1 MLSAIIIE
9 DEKLAREVL
18 ISLLEQFFGDKIH
31 ILGEASNVKQGVS
44 LIQKYQP
51 QLVFLDIQ
59 LRGVSGFDLFNYF
72 EEPRSFEVVFT
83 TAHKEHAI
91 KAIRGGAFDYIL
103 KPIAI
108 NDLSDMLKRLESHLD
123 AKTKETAKVKVSA
136 EVENISKQ
144 TSKLVI
150 PIANGYSLENK
161 DLIIYCEGMG
171 NYTKIYLTTGKEL
184 TMAKTLKAIELLL
197 GDHFCR
203 IHKSYLV
210 NTSHILRYSRSN
222 GYKITLTNDTV
233 LDVSYRNNETV
244 LQMLK
249 KMSDGHG

>member
-18 ISLLEQFFGDKIH
+18 ISLLEQFFGNKIN

-59 LRGVSGFDLFNYF
+59 LRGLTGFDLFNHF

-91 KAIRGGAFDYIL
+91 KAIRSGAFDYIL

-108 NDLSDMLKRLESHLD
+108 NDLSDMLKRLEVHLNT
-123 AKTKETAKVKVSA
+123 KSKETVKAMPAA
-136 EVENISKQ
+136 EDENTTKQ

-150 PIANGYSLENK
+150 PTANGYSLENK
-161 DLIIYCEGMG
+161 ELMSI
-171 NYTKIYLTTGKEL
+171 LLKE
-184 TMAKTLKAIELLL
+184 
-197 GDHFCR
+197 
-203 IHKSYLV
+203 
-210 NTSHILRYSRSN
+210 N
-222 GYKITLTNDTV
+222 
-233 LDVSYRNNETV
+233 
-244 LQMLK
+244 
-249 KMSDGHG
+249 

>member
-18 ISLLEQFFGDKIH
+18 ISLLEQFFGNKIN
-31 ILGEASNVKQGVS
+31 ILGEASNVKQGIS

-59 LRGVSGFDLFNYF
+59 LRGVTGFDLFNHF

-91 KAIRGGAFDYIL
+91 KAIRSGAFDYIL

-108 NDLSDMLKRLESHLD
+108 NDLSDMLNRLEVHLNSKITD
-123 AKTKETAKVKVSA
+123 TAKAMLSA
-136 EVENISKQ
+136 ESENTTKQ
-144 TSKLVI
+144 TGKLVI
-150 PIANGYSLENK
+150 PTPNGYSFENK
-161 DLIIYCEGMG
+161 DLILYCEGMI
-171 NYTKIYLTTGKEL
+171 NYTKIYLTSGKEL
-184 TMAKTLKAIELLL
+184 IMAKTLKSIELIL

-210 NTSHILRYSRSN
+210 NKNHILKYSRSN
-222 GYKITLTNDTV
+222 GYKITLINNMV
-233 LDVSYRNNETV
+233 LEVSYRNNEKV

-249 KMSDGHG
+249 KMND

>member
-18 ISLLEQFFGDKIH
+18 ISLLEQFFGNKIN
-31 ILGEASNVKQGVS
+31 ILGEASNVKQGIS

-59 LRGVSGFDLFNYF
+59 LRGLTGFDLFNHF

-91 KAIRGGAFDYIL
+91 KAIRSGAFDYIL

-108 NDLSDMLKRLESHLD
+108 NDLSDMLKRLEVHLNT
-123 AKTKETAKVKVSA
+123 KNKETAKAMPAA
-136 EVENISKQ
+136 EDENTTKQ

-150 PIANGYSLENK
+150 PTANGYSLENK
-161 DLIIYCEGMG
+161 ELILYCEGMG
-171 NYTKIYLTTGKEL
+171 NYTKIYLTTGKE
-184 TMAKTLKAIELLL
+184 MIMSKTLKTIELSL
-197 GDHFCR
+197 GDSFCR

-210 NTSHILRYSRSN
+210 NNNHILRYSRSN

-233 LDVSYRNNETV
+233 LDVSYRNNEKV
-244 LQMLK
+244 LQILK
-249 KMSDGHG
+249 KISH

>member
-18 ISLLEQFFGDKIH
+18 ISLLEQFFGNKIN

-59 LRGVSGFDLFNYF
+59 LRGLTGFDLFNHF

-91 KAIRGGAFDYIL
+91 KAIRSGAFDYIL

-108 NDLSDMLKRLESHLD
+108 NDLSDMLKRLEVHLST
-123 AKTKETAKVKVSA
+123 KSKETAKPTSSA
-136 EVENISKQ
+136 EDENTTKQ

-150 PIANGYSLENK
+150 PTANGYSLENK
-161 DLIIYCEGMG
+161 ELIIYCEGMG
-171 NYTKIYLTTGKEL
+171 NYTKIYLSTGKE
-184 TMAKTLKAIELLL
+184 MIMSKTLKTIELSL
-197 GDHFCR
+197 GDSFCR

-210 NTSHILRYSRSN
+210 NNNHILRYSRSN

-233 LDVSYRNNETV
+233 LDVSYRNNEKV
-244 LQMLK
+244 LQILK
-249 KMSDGHG
+249 KISH

>member
-18 ISLLEQFFGDKIH
+18 ISLLEQFFGNKIN

-59 LRGVSGFDLFNYF
+59 LRGLTGFDLFNHF
-72 EEPRSFEVVFT
+72 EEPRSIEVVFT
-83 TAHKEHAI
+83 TAHKENAI
-91 KAIRGGAFDYIL
+91 KAIRSGAFDYIL

-108 NDLSDMLKRLESHLD
+108 NDLSDMLKRLEVHLST
-123 AKTKETAKVKVSA
+123 KSKETAKVLPSA
-136 EVENISKQ
+136 EDENTTKQ

-150 PIANGYSLENK
+150 PTANGYSLENK
-161 DLIIYCEGMG
+161 ELIIYCEGMG
-171 NYTKIYLTTGKEL
+171 NYTKIHLSTGKE
-184 TMAKTLKAIELLL
+184 MIMSKTLKTIELSL
-197 GDHFCR
+197 GDSFCR

-210 NTSHILRYSRSN
+210 NNNHILRYSRSN

-233 LDVSYRNNETV
+233 LDVSYRNNEKV
-244 LQMLK
+244 LQILK
-249 KMSDGHG
+249 KISH

>member
-18 ISLLEQFFGDKIH
+18 ISLLEQFFGDKIN

-59 LRGVSGFDLFNYF
+59 LRGLTGFDLFNHF

-91 KAIRGGAFDYIL
+91 KAIRSGAFDYIL

-108 NDLSDMLKRLESHLD
+108 NDLSDMLKRLEVHLD
-123 AKTKETAKVKVSA
+123 TKIKETAKAMPAA
-136 EVENISKQ
+136 EDENTTKQ

-150 PIANGYSLENK
+150 PTANGYSLENK
-161 DLIIYCEGMG
+161 ELIIYCEGMG
-171 NYTKIYLTTGKEL
+171 NYTKIYLSTGKE
-184 TMAKTLKAIELLL
+184 MIMSKTLKTIELSL
-197 GDHFCR
+197 GDSFCR

-210 NTSHILRYSRSN
+210 NNNHILRYSRSN

-233 LDVSYRNNETV
+233 LDVSYRNNEKV
-244 LQMLK
+244 LQILK
-249 KMSDGHG
+249 KISH

>member
-18 ISLLEQFFGDKIH
+18 ISLLEQFFGNKIN

-59 LRGVSGFDLFNYF
+59 LRGLTGFDLFNHF

-91 KAIRGGAFDYIL
+91 KAIRSGAFDYIL

-108 NDLSDMLKRLESHLD
+108 NDLSDMLKRLEVHLN
-123 AKTKETAKVKVSA
+123 TKIMETAKAMPAK
-136 EVENISKQ
+136 EDENSTKQ
-144 TSKLVI
+144 NSKLVI
-150 PIANGYSLENK
+150 PTANGSSLENK
-161 DLIIYCEGMG
+161 ELIIYCEGMG
-171 NYTKIYLTTGKEL
+171 NYTKIYLTTGKE
-184 TMAKTLKAIELLL
+184 MIMSKTLKSIELSL
-197 GDHFCR
+197 GYNFCR

-210 NTSHILRYSRSN
+210 NNNHILRYSRSN

-233 LDVSYRNNETV
+233 LDVSYRNNEKV
-244 LQMLK
+244 LQILK
-249 KMSDGHG
+249 KISH

>member
-18 ISLLEQFFGDKIH
+18 ISLLEQFFGNKIN

-59 LRGVSGFDLFNYF
+59 LRGLTGFDLFNHF

-91 KAIRGGAFDYIL
+91 KAIRSGAFDYIL

-108 NDLSDMLKRLESHLD
+108 DDLSDMLKRLEVHLNT
-123 AKTKETAKVKVSA
+123 KIKETAKPTSSA
-136 EVENISKQ
+136 EDENTTKQ

-150 PIANGYSLENK
+150 PTANGYSLENK
-161 DLIIYCEGMG
+161 ELIIYCEGMG
-171 NYTKIYLTTGKEL
+171 NYTKIYLTTGKE
-184 TMAKTLKAIELLL
+184 MIMSKTLKTIELSL
-197 GDHFCR
+197 GDSFCR

-210 NTSHILRYSRSN
+210 NNNHILRYSRSN

-233 LDVSYRNNETV
+233 LDVSYRNNEKV
-244 LQMLK
+244 LQILK
-249 KMSDGHG
+249 KISH

>member
-18 ISLLEQFFGDKIH
+18 ISLLEQFFGNKIN

-44 LIQKYQP
+44 LIRKYQP

-59 LRGVSGFDLFNYF
+59 LRGLTGFDLFNHF

-91 KAIRGGAFDYIL
+91 KAIRSGAFDYIL

-108 NDLSDMLKRLESHLD
+108 NDLSDMLKRLEVHLST
-123 AKTKETAKVKVSA
+123 KSKETAKAMPAA
-136 EVENISKQ
+136 EDENTTKQ

-150 PIANGYSLENK
+150 PTANGYSLENK
-161 DLIIYCEGMG
+161 ELIIYCEGMG
-171 NYTKIYLTTGKEL
+171 NYTKIYLSTGKE
-184 TMAKTLKAIELLL
+184 MIMSKTLKTIELSL
-197 GDHFCR
+197 GDSFCR

-210 NTSHILRYSRSN
+210 NNNHILRYSRSN

-233 LDVSYRNNETV
+233 LDVSYRNNEKV
-244 LQMLK
+244 LQILK
-249 KMSDGHG
+249 KISH

>member
-18 ISLLEQFFGDKIH
+18 ISLLEQFFGDKIN

-59 LRGVSGFDLFNYF
+59 LRGLTGFDLFNQF
-72 EEPRSFEVVFT
+72 EEPRSYEVVFT

-91 KAIRGGAFDYIL
+91 KAIRSGAFDYIL

-108 NDLSDMLKRLESHLD
+108 NDLSDMLKRLEVHLST
-123 AKTKETAKVKVSA
+123 KSKETAKA
-136 EVENISKQ
+136 MPTADDENTTKQ

-150 PIANGYSLENK
+150 PTANGYSLENK
-161 DLIIYCEGMG
+161 ELIIYCEGMG
-171 NYTKIYLTTGKEL
+171 NYTKIYLSTGKE
-184 TMAKTLKAIELLL
+184 MIMSKTLKTIELSL
-197 GDHFCR
+197 GDSFCR

-210 NTSHILRYSRSN
+210 NNNHILRYSRSN

-233 LDVSYRNNETV
+233 LDVSYRNNEKV
-244 LQMLK
+244 LQILK
-249 KMSDGHG
+249 KISH

>member
-18 ISLLEQFFGDKIH
+18 ISLLEQFFGNKIN

-59 LRGVSGFDLFNYF
+59 LRGLTGFDLFNHF

-91 KAIRGGAFDYIL
+91 KAIRSGAFDYIL

-108 NDLSDMLKRLESHLD
+108 NDLSDMLKRLEVHLST
-123 AKTKETAKVKVSA
+123 KSKETAKAMPSA
-136 EVENISKQ
+136 EDENTTKQ

-150 PIANGYSLENK
+150 PTANGYSLENK
-161 DLIIYCEGMG
+161 ELILYCEGMG
-171 NYTKIYLTTGKEL
+171 NYTKIYLTTGKE
-184 TMAKTLKAIELLL
+184 MIMSKTLKTIELSL
-197 GDHFCR
+197 GDSFCR

-210 NTSHILRYSRSN
+210 NNNHILRYSRSN

-233 LDVSYRNNETV
+233 LDVSYRNNEKV
-244 LQMLK
+244 LQILK
-249 KMSDGHG
+249 KISH

>member
-18 ISLLEQFFGDKIH
+18 ISLLEQFFGNRIN

-44 LIQKYQP
+44 LIRKYQP

-59 LRGVSGFDLFNYF
+59 LRGLTGFDLFNHF

-91 KAIRGGAFDYIL
+91 KAIRSGAFDYIL

-108 NDLSDMLKRLESHLD
+108 NDLSDMLKRLEVHLST
-123 AKTKETAKVKVSA
+123 KSKETAKAMPAA
-136 EVENISKQ
+136 EDENTTKH

-150 PIANGYSLENK
+150 PTANGYSLENK
-161 DLIIYCEGMG
+161 ELIIYCEGMG
-171 NYTKIYLTTGKEL
+171 NYTKIYLSTGKE
-184 TMAKTLKAIELLL
+184 MIMSKTLKTIELSL
-197 GDHFCR
+197 GDSFCR

-210 NTSHILRYSRSN
+210 NNNHILRYSRSN

-233 LDVSYRNNETV
+233 LDVSYRNNEKV
-244 LQMLK
+244 LQILK
-249 KMSDGHG
+249 KISH

>member
-18 ISLLEQFFGDKIH
+18 ISLLEQFFGNRIN

-44 LIQKYQP
+44 LIRKYQP

-59 LRGVSGFDLFNYF
+59 LRGLTGFDLFNHF

-91 KAIRGGAFDYIL
+91 KAIRSGAFDYIL

-108 NDLSDMLKRLESHLD
+108 NDLSDMLKRLEVHLST
-123 AKTKETAKVKVSA
+123 KSKETAKAMPSS
-136 EVENISKQ
+136 EDENTTKQ

-150 PIANGYSLENK
+150 PTANGYSLENK
-161 DLIIYCEGMG
+161 ELIIYCEGMG
-171 NYTKIYLTTGKEL
+171 NYTKIHLSTGKE
-184 TMAKTLKAIELLL
+184 MIMSKTLKTIELSL
-197 GDHFCR
+197 GDSFCR

-210 NTSHILRYSRSN
+210 NNNHILRYSRSN

-233 LDVSYRNNETV
+233 LDVSYRNNEKV
-244 LQMLK
+244 LQILK
-249 KMSDGHG
+249 KISH

>member
-18 ISLLEQFFGDKIH
+18 ISLLEQFFGNKIN
-31 ILGEASNVKQGVS
+31 ILGEASNVKQGIS

-59 LRGVSGFDLFNYF
+59 LRGVTGFDLFNHF

-91 KAIRGGAFDYIL
+91 KAIRSGAFDYIL

-108 NDLSDMLKRLESHLD
+108 NDLSDMLNRLEVHLNSKITD
-123 AKTKETAKVKVSA
+123 TAKAMPSA
-136 EVENISKQ
+136 EVENTAKQ
-144 TSKLVI
+144 TGKLVI
-150 PIANGYSLENK
+150 PTPNGYSLENK
-161 DLIIYCEGMG
+161 ELIIYCEGMG
-171 NYTKIYLTTGKEL
+171 NYTKIYLTTGKEM
-184 TMAKTLKAIELLL
+184 TMSKTLKTIELLL
-197 GDHFCR
+197 GDNFCR

-210 NTSHILRYSRSN
+210 NNNHILRYSRSN
-222 GYKITLTNDTV
+222 GYKITLTNDTM
-233 LDVSYRNNETV
+233 LDVSYRNNEKV
-244 LQMLK
+244 LQILK
-249 KMSDGHG
+249 KISH

>member
-18 ISLLEQFFGDKIH
+18 ISLLEQFFGNKIN
-31 ILGEASNVKQGVS
+31 ILGEASNVKQGIS

-59 LRGVSGFDLFNYF
+59 LRGVTGFDLFNHF

-91 KAIRGGAFDYIL
+91 KAIRSGAFDYIL

-108 NDLSDMLKRLESHLD
+108 DDLSDMLKRLEVHLNS
-123 AKTKETAKVKVSA
+123 KMKETAKAILSE

-144 TSKLVI
+144 TGKLVI
-150 PIANGYSLENK
+150 PTPNGYSLENK

-171 NYTKIYLTTGKEL
+171 NYTKIYLTTGKE
-184 TMAKTLKAIELLL
+184 MIMSKTLKSIE
-197 GDHFCR
+197 
-203 IHKSYLV
+203 
-210 NTSHILRYSRSN
+210 
-222 GYKITLTNDTV
+222 
-233 LDVSYRNNETV
+233 
-244 LQMLK
+244 
-249 KMSDGHG
+249 

>member
-18 ISLLEQFFGDKIH
+18 ISLLEQFFGDKIN

-59 LRGVSGFDLFNYF
+59 LRGLTGFDLFNHF

-91 KAIRGGAFDYIL
+91 KAIRSGAFDYIL

-108 NDLSDMLKRLESHLD
+108 NDLSDMLKRLEVHLST
-123 AKTKETAKVKVSA
+123 KSKETAKAMPAA
-136 EVENISKQ
+136 EDENTTKQ

-150 PIANGYSLENK
+150 PTANGYSLENK
-161 DLIIYCEGMG
+161 ELIIYCEGMG
-171 NYTKIYLTTGKEL
+171 NYTKIHLSTGKE
-184 TMAKTLKAIELLL
+184 MIMSKTLKTIELSL
-197 GDHFCR
+197 GDSFCR

-210 NTSHILRYSRSN
+210 NNNHILRYSRSN

-233 LDVSYRNNETV
+233 LDVSYRNNEKV
-244 LQMLK
+244 LQILK
-249 KMSDGHG
+249 KISH

>member
-18 ISLLEQFFGDKIH
+18 ISLLEQFFGNRIN

-44 LIQKYQP
+44 LIRKYQP

-59 LRGVSGFDLFNYF
+59 LRGLTGFDLFNHF

-91 KAIRGGAFDYIL
+91 KAIRSGAFDYIL

-108 NDLSDMLKRLESHLD
+108 NDLSDMLKRLEVHLST
-123 AKTKETAKVKVSA
+123 KSKETAKAMPSA
-136 EVENISKQ
+136 EDENTIKQ

-150 PIANGYSLENK
+150 PTANGYSLENK
-161 DLIIYCEGMG
+161 ELIIYCEGMG
-171 NYTKIYLTTGKEL
+171 NYTKIYLSTGKE
-184 TMAKTLKAIELLL
+184 MIMSKTLKTIELSL
-197 GDHFCR
+197 GDSFCR

-210 NTSHILRYSRSN
+210 NNNHILRYSRSN

-233 LDVSYRNNETV
+233 LDVSYRNNEKV
-244 LQMLK
+244 LQILK
-249 KMSDGHG
+249 KISH

>member
-18 ISLLEQFFGDKIH
+18 ISLLEQFFGDKIN
-31 ILGEASNVKQGVS
+31 ILGEASNVKQGIS

-59 LRGVSGFDLFNYF
+59 LRGVTGFDLFNHF

-91 KAIRGGAFDYIL
+91 KAIRSGAFDYIL

-108 NDLSDMLKRLESHLD
+108 NDLSDMLNRLEIHLNT
-123 AKTKETAKVKVSA
+123 KMKETSKAMPSE
-136 EVENISKQ
+136 EVENVSKQ

-150 PIANGYSLENK
+150 PTPNGYSLENK

-171 NYTKIYLTTGKEL
+171 NYSKIYLSTGKE
-184 TMAKTLKAIELLL
+184 MIMSKTLKAIELLL
-197 GDHFCR
+197 GDNFCR

-210 NTSHILRYSRSN
+210 NVNHILRYSRSN
-222 GYKITLTNDTV
+222 GYKITMTNDSV
-233 LDVSYRNNETV
+233 LDVSYRNNEAV
-244 LQMLK
+244 LQILK
-249 KMSDGHG
+249 KMSD

>member
-18 ISLLEQFFGDKIH
+18 ISLLEQFFGDKIN

-59 LRGVSGFDLFNYF
+59 LRGLTGFDLFNHF

-91 KAIRGGAFDYIL
+91 KAIRSGAFDYIL

-108 NDLSDMLKRLESHLD
+108 NDLSDMLKRLEVHLD
-123 AKTKETAKVKVSA
+123 TKIKETAKATSSA
-136 EVENISKQ
+136 EDENTTKQ

-150 PIANGYSLENK
+150 PTANGYSLENK
-161 DLIIYCEGMG
+161 ELIIYCEGMG
-171 NYTKIYLTTGKEL
+171 NYTKIYLTTGKE
-184 TMAKTLKAIELLL
+184 MIMSKTLKSIELSL
-197 GDHFCR
+197 GDSFCR

-210 NTSHILRYSRSN
+210 NNNHILRYSRSN

-233 LDVSYRNNETV
+233 LDVSYRNNEKV
-244 LQMLK
+244 LQILK
-249 KMSDGHG
+249 KISH

>member
-18 ISLLEQFFGDKIH
+18 ISLLEQFFGDKIN
-31 ILGEASNVKQGVS
+31 ILGEASSVKQGVS

-59 LRGVSGFDLFNYF
+59 LRGLTGFDLFNHF

-91 KAIRGGAFDYIL
+91 KAIRSGAFDYIL

-108 NDLSDMLKRLESHLD
+108 NDLSDMLKRLEVHLST
-123 AKTKETAKVKVSA
+123 KSKETAKAMPAA
-136 EVENISKQ
+136 EDENTTKQ

-150 PIANGYSLENK
+150 PTANGYSLENK
-161 DLIIYCEGMG
+161 ELIIYCEGMG
-171 NYTKIYLTTGKEL
+171 NYTKIYLSTGKE
-184 TMAKTLKAIELLL
+184 MIMSKTLKTIELSL
-197 GDHFCR
+197 GDSFCR

-210 NTSHILRYSRSN
+210 NNNHILRYSRSN

-233 LDVSYRNNETV
+233 LDVSYRNNEKV
-244 LQMLK
+244 LQILK
-249 KMSDGHG
+249 KISH

>member
-18 ISLLEQFFGDKIH
+18 ISLLEQFFGNKIN

-59 LRGVSGFDLFNYF
+59 LRGLTGFDLFNHF

-91 KAIRGGAFDYIL
+91 KAIRSGAFDYIL

-108 NDLSDMLKRLESHLD
+108 NDLSDMLKRLEVHLST
-123 AKTKETAKVKVSA
+123 KSKETAKAMPAA
-136 EVENISKQ
+136 EDENTTKH

-150 PIANGYSLENK
+150 PTANGYSLENK
-161 DLIIYCEGMG
+161 ELIIYCEGMG
-171 NYTKIYLTTGKEL
+171 NYTKIYLSTGKE
-184 TMAKTLKAIELLL
+184 MIMSKTLKTIELSL
-197 GDHFCR
+197 GDSFCR

-210 NTSHILRYSRSN
+210 NNNHILRYSRSN

-233 LDVSYRNNETV
+233 LDVSYRNNEKV
-244 LQMLK
+244 LQILK
-249 KMSDGHG
+249 KISH

>member
-18 ISLLEQFFGDKIH
+18 ISLLEQFFGNKIN

-59 LRGVSGFDLFNYF
+59 LRGLTGFDLFNHF

-91 KAIRGGAFDYIL
+91 KAIRSGAFDYIL

-108 NDLSDMLKRLESHLD
+108 NDLSDMLKRLEVHLST
-123 AKTKETAKVKVSA
+123 KSKETAKAMPTA
-136 EVENISKQ
+136 EDENTTKQ

-150 PIANGYSLENK
+150 PTANGYSLENK
-161 DLIIYCEGMG
+161 ELIIYCEGMG
-171 NYTKIYLTTGKEL
+171 NYTKIYLTTGKE
-184 TMAKTLKAIELLL
+184 MIMSKTLKTIELSL
-197 GDHFCR
+197 GDSFCR

-210 NTSHILRYSRSN
+210 NNNHILRYSRSN

-233 LDVSYRNNETV
+233 LDVSIRNNEKV
-244 LQMLK
+244 LQILK
-249 KMSDGHG
+249 KISH

>member
-18 ISLLEQFFGDKIH
+18 ISLLEQFFGNKIN

-51 QLVFLDIQ
+51 QLVFLDVQ
-59 LRGVSGFDLFNYF
+59 LRGVTGFDLFNHF

-91 KAIRGGAFDYIL
+91 KAIRSGAFDYIL

-108 NDLSDMLKRLESHLD
+108 DDLSDMLKRLEVHLNT
-123 AKTKETAKVKVSA
+123 KMKETAKAILSE

-144 TSKLVI
+144 TGKLVI
-150 PIANGYSLENK
+150 PTPNGYSLENK

-171 NYTKIYLTTGKEL
+171 NYTKIYLTTGKE
-184 TMAKTLKAIELLL
+184 MIMSKTLKTIELSL
-197 GDHFCR
+197 GDNFCR

-210 NTSHILRYSRSN
+210 NKNHILRYSRSN
-222 GYKITLTNDTV
+222 GYKIILTNDAV
-233 LDVSYRNNETV
+233 LDVSYRNNEKV
-244 LQMLK
+244 LQILK
-249 KMSDGHG
+249 KISH

>member
-18 ISLLEQFFGDKIH
+18 ISLLEQFFGNKIN

-59 LRGVSGFDLFNYF
+59 LRGITGFDLFNHF

-91 KAIRGGAFDYIL
+91 KAIRSGAFDYIL

-108 NDLSDMLKRLESHLD
+108 NDLSDMLKRLEVHLNS
-123 AKTKETAKVKVSA
+123 KMKETAKAILSE

-144 TSKLVI
+144 TGKLVI
-150 PIANGYSLENK
+150 PTPNGYSLENK

-171 NYTKIYLTTGKEL
+171 NYTKIYLTTGKE
-184 TMAKTLKAIELLL
+184 MIMSKTLKAIELSL
-197 GDHFCR
+197 GDNFCR

-210 NTSHILRYSRSN
+210 NVNHILRYSRSN
-222 GYKITLTNDTV
+222 GYKITMTNDTV

-244 LQMLK
+244 LQILK
-249 KMSDGHG
+249 KISH

>member
-18 ISLLEQFFGDKIH
+18 ISLLEQFFGNKIN

-59 LRGVSGFDLFNYF
+59 LRGLTGFDLFNHF

-91 KAIRGGAFDYIL
+91 KAIRSGAFDYIL

-108 NDLSDMLKRLESHLD
+108 NDLSDMLKRLEVHLST
-123 AKTKETAKVKVSA
+123 KSKETAKAMPTA
-136 EVENISKQ
+136 EDENTTKQ

-150 PIANGYSLENK
+150 PTANGYSLENK
-161 DLIIYCEGMG
+161 ELIIYCEGMG
-171 NYTKIYLTTGKEL
+171 NYTKIYLTTGKE
-184 TMAKTLKAIELLL
+184 MIMSKTLKTIELSL
-197 GDHFCR
+197 GDSFCR

-210 NTSHILRYSRSN
+210 NNNHILRYSRSN

-233 LDVSYRNNETV
+233 LDVSYRNNEKV
-244 LQMLK
+244 LQILK
-249 KMSDGHG
+249 KISH

>member
-18 ISLLEQFFGDKIH
+18 ISLLEQFFGNKIN

-59 LRGVSGFDLFNYF
+59 LRGLTGFDLFNHF

-91 KAIRGGAFDYIL
+91 KAIRSGAFDYIL

-108 NDLSDMLKRLESHLD
+108 NDLSDMLKRLEVHLST
-123 AKTKETAKVKVSA
+123 KSKETAKAMPSA
-136 EVENISKQ
+136 EDENTIKQ

-150 PIANGYSLENK
+150 PTANGYSLENK
-161 DLIIYCEGMG
+161 ELIIYCEGMG
-171 NYTKIYLTTGKEL
+171 NYTKIYLSTGKE
-184 TMAKTLKAIELLL
+184 MIMSKTLKTIELSL
-197 GDHFCR
+197 GDSFCR

-210 NTSHILRYSRSN
+210 NNNHILRYSRSN

-233 LDVSYRNNETV
+233 LDVSYRNNEKV
-244 LQMLK
+244 LQILK
-249 KMSDGHG
+249 KISH

>member
-18 ISLLEQFFGDKIH
+18 ISLLEQFFGDKIN

-59 LRGVSGFDLFNYF
+59 LRGLTGFDLFNHF

-91 KAIRGGAFDYIL
+91 KAIRSGAFDYIL

-108 NDLSDMLKRLESHLD
+108 NDLSDMLKRLEVHLST
-123 AKTKETAKVKVSA
+123 KSKETAKAMPAA
-136 EVENISKQ
+136 EDENTTKH

-150 PIANGYSLENK
+150 PTANGYSLENK
-161 DLIIYCEGMG
+161 ELIIYCEGMG
-171 NYTKIYLTTGKEL
+171 NYTKIYLSTGKE
-184 TMAKTLKAIELLL
+184 MIMSKTLKTIELSL
-197 GDHFCR
+197 GDSFCR

-210 NTSHILRYSRSN
+210 NNNHILRYSRSN

-233 LDVSYRNNETV
+233 LDVSYRNNEKV
-244 LQMLK
+244 LQILK
-249 KMSDGHG
+249 KISH